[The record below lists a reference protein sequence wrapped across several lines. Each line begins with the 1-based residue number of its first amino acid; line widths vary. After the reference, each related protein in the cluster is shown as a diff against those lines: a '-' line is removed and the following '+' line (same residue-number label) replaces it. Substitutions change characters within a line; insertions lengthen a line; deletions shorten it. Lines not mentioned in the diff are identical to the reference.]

1 MSDMGGSVFACF
13 MLLGTIAMTL
23 LGYATGYMDGQE
35 REDKR
40 SEKKHR
46 NSRDTRRD
54 KPIDF
59 DLRSRK

>member
-1 MSDMGGSVFACF
+1 MSEMGGSVFACF

-23 LGYATGYMDGQE
+23 LGYCTGYMDGQD
-35 REDKR
+35 RKDR
-40 SEKKHR
+40 NEKKDR
-46 NSRDTRRD
+46 NNRDTRRD